1 MAGIHPR
8 RRRRKKKKA
17 LIASLDQS
25 AVSAL
30 SEDPQHRGRAA
41 TPLDTAKIV
50 SRFKQLKQGGH
61 LGA

>member
-17 LIASLDQS
+17 LIASLNQS

-30 SEDPQHRGRAA
+30 SEDPTNRVGRAA

-61 LGA
+61 LG